1 MPAITQL
8 STDSLREAGDAI
20 ETVIEFRDYLPQGG
34 MLLMLAG
41 KWRDDIRELLG
52 MTTLDRVSRRPD
64 RQKLDGLEDG
74 DLDRLAGAVILLV
87 GAFKCHMDDPEL
99 PRQLTDVLGMIT
111 LERRA
116 RAGTEEARA
125 S

>member
-20 ETVIEFRDYLPQGG
+20 ETVIEFRDYMPFGG

-41 KWRDDIRELLG
+41 KWRDDIREMLG
-52 MTTLDRVSRRPD
+52 MPTLDRVSRGPD
-64 RQKLDGLEDG
+64 RKKLGGLEDG

-87 GAFKCHMDDPEL
+87 GAFTRYMDDPEL

-111 LERRA
+111 LEKRA
-116 RAGTEEARA
+116 RAGAEEVRA